1 MVDLPFRPK
10 RDQENS
16 YGFGPGL
23 DELWADAEAI
33 GKLEIDHPFG
43 ETGYQA
49 RIAFDIRASRVWS
62 TGHGASIH
70 EALQAAIAEARR
82 LKGSLQ

>member
-16 YGFGPGL
+16 YGLGLGP
-23 DELWADAEAI
+23 DELWAQAEAI

-43 ETGYQA
+43 ETGYRA
-49 RIAFDIRASRVWS
+49 RIAFDIRASRVWA
-62 TGHGASIH
+62 TGNGTSIH
-70 EALQAAIAEARR
+70 EALEAAIAEARR
-82 LKGSLQ
+82 LKGPLQ